1 MTQHKAKICPHDGAD
16 CPVTRLE
23 DELEAAHAQMRT
35 MLAQLA
41 GALVTCRHPSHDAEP
56 GDDWWGKPCP
66 DCDHT
71 EHPGWVSREGP
82 KWWEKRST

>member
-1 MTQHKAKICPHDGAD
+1 MVMYKPVICPIGGAD
-16 CPVTRLE
+16 CPVARLE
-23 DELEAAHAQMRT
+23 DELEAAQEQIVALQ
-35 MLAQLA
+35 AELA
-41 GALVTCRHPSHDAEP
+41 GTLVMCRHPSHDAEP